1 MKKLSLLKLIISM
14 TAFGTIG
21 LFVRLIDAERGFIAS
36 VRGIVGA
43 LFLVLLV
50 LLLKKKPDLEAIKK
64 NLVLLILSGAAI
76 GVNWILLFESYSYTS
91 IATATLCYYMAPV
104 FVILV
109 SPFLL
114 GEKITLKKG
123 IAVATALIGMLFVS
137 GVLEGNTAGST
148 DLIGVLLA
156 LGAAVFYATVTIL
169 NKKMSAISPYDM
181 TIVQLATA
189 GVVVLPY
196 TFIAENND
204 LAALDPT
211 AILMLLIVGVVH
223 TGICYALYFSSIQE
237 LEAQTVAIFSYL
249 DPIVAV
255 AISFF
260 VDGAM
265 SPLAI
270 FGAVLILAALILCEI
285 NFGKKKK
292 IDSLENTVDSVD
304 VEQNANSPT
313 PELENQPSTPK
324 E

>member
-137 GVLEGNTAGST
+137 GVLEGNAAGST

-270 FGAVLILAALILCEI
+270 IGALLILAALILCEI
-285 NFGKKKK
+285 NIGEKKK

>member
-270 FGAVLILAALILCEI
+270 IGAFLILAALILCEI

>member
-1 MKKLSLLKLIISM
+1 MKKLSLFKLIISM

-43 LFLVLLV
+43 LFLALLV
-50 LLLKKKPDLEAIKK
+50 LLLKKKPCLQAIKK
-64 NLVLLILSGAAI
+64 NLTLLILSGAAI

-91 IATATLCYYMAPV
+91 IATSTLCYYMAPV

-109 SPFLL
+109 SPLLL
-114 GEKITLKKG
+114 GERITLKKG

-137 GVLEGNTAGST
+137 GVLEAGGAGST
-148 DLIGVLLA
+148 DFIGVLLA
-156 LGAAVFYATVTIL
+156 LGAAVFYATVTVL
-169 NKKMSAISPYDM
+169 NKKMSDISPYDM

-189 GVVVLPY
+189 GIVVLPY
-196 TFIAENND
+196 TFLAENND

-211 AILMLLIVGVVH
+211 AILMLIIVGVVH

-270 FGAVLILAALILCEI
+270 IGALLILAALILCEI
-285 NFGKKKK
+285 NLGQKKNTDSAEQN
-292 IDSLENTVDSVD
+292 IDLISTEQNCDSVD
-304 VEQNANSPT
+304 VE
-313 PELENQPSTPK
+313 
-324 E
+324 

>member
-21 LFVRLIDAERGFIAS
+21 LFVRLITAERGFIAS

-43 LFLVLLV
+43 LFLLLLV

-64 NLVLLILSGAAI
+64 NLVLLIISGAAI

-91 IATATLCYYMAPV
+91 IATSTLCYYMAPV

-114 GEKITLKKG
+114 GEHITLKKG
-123 IAVATALIGMLFVS
+123 VAVATALVGMLFVS
-137 GVLEGNTAGST
+137 GVLEGNTSGGT

-156 LGAAVFYATVTIL
+156 LGAAVFYATVTVL

-181 TIVQLATA
+181 TIIQLATA

-204 LAALDPT
+204 LAALDST
-211 AILMLLIVGVVH
+211 AIIMLIVVGVVH

-255 AISFF
+255 VISFF

-265 SPLAI
+265 SQLAI

-285 NFGKKKK
+285 NLGKKKGE
-292 IDSLENTVDSVD
+292 DATENTADFVSVSPD
-304 VEQNANSPT
+304 KTDINS
-313 PELENQPSTPK
+313 
-324 E
+324 